1 MDEDVVI
8 EIDATELQG
17 QADEELSG
25 EIVGIRRVITLKGR
39 EFRVAEKVGLM
50 PLLKFSHAANL
61 RANDDR
67 AYSAMYAMLRD
78 VIYEGDQPCG
88 RCAGCKGAAGDPV
101 TRDCEKADQGD
112 WEKFED
118 WATVSKADEDELF
131 DVVSQAVKIITAR
144 PTELPASSS
153 TGSRQTSRSL
163 TAGSS
168 KKRGAG
174 SNGSRPGRRAT

>member
-1 MDEDVVI
+1 VDEDVII
-8 EIDATELQG
+8 EIDTTEFQA

-25 EIVGIRRVITLKGR
+25 EVISNKRVITLKGR
-39 EFRVAEKVGLM
+39 EFRVADKVGLM

-78 VIYEGDQPCG
+78 VIYEGDEPCG
-88 RCAGCKGAAGDPV
+88 RCAGCKSAAGDPV
-101 TRDCEKADQGD
+101 TRDCETADQGD
-112 WEKFED
+112 WSKFED

-131 DVVSQAVKIITAR
+131 DVVTQAVKIITAR
-144 PTELPASSS
+144 PTELPAGSSD
-153 TGSRQTSRSL
+153 GSRRTSRSL

-168 KKRGAG
+168 KKRGAA